1 MGGSCWRG
9 AHSREDPGKLGVRG
23 APRAE
28 RAAISPRFRCEERLG
43 ILLGIG
49 EDSAQNAEIVHLR
62 VADEAG
68 RLRPAAQPEPCA

>member
-1 MGGSCWRG
+1 MGECSSCG
-9 AHSREDPGKLGVRG
+9 AHAREGLGKLGVRG

-68 RLRPAAQPEPCA
+68 RLRPAAQPEACA